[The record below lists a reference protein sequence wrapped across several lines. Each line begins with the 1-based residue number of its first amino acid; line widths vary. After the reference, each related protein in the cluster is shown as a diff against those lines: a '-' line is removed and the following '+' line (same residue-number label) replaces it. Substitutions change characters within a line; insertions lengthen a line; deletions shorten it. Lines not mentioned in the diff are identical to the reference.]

1 MARCP
6 VCLREVTVAADS
18 CPSCGA
24 RIPDDTTQLSPEGH
38 VLRPGSPGTPAT
50 TPRRASDARFV
61 AGTVLAGRYRIV
73 TLLGRGGMGEVYQAD
88 DLKLDHPV
96 ALKFLPDTL
105 ALDSQA
111 LTRFHA
117 EVRIARQVSHPNVCR
132 VFDIGDVDGLQF
144 LTMEFIDGEDLASLL
159 RRIKRL
165 PPDKAVEVA
174 RQLCAG
180 LAAAHDAGVIHRDLK
195 PANVMI
201 DERGR
206 TRITDFGVAA
216 VARDVRGGDAIAGTP
231 SYMAPEQLKGRD
243 ASIRS
248 DVYSLGLVLY
258 EIFTGRRAIDAKT
271 LAEAVLHHS
280 TESPITTPSSWVP
293 DLDPVVERAIL
304 RCLERD
310 PDARPASAI
319 HVAAALPGGDPLQA
333 ALAAGE
339 TPSPEMVA
347 AAGSTEAMRPAAGL
361 AILIATVI
369 ALVAAA
375 WASNERSIQAGLAAD
390 LSPDVLVHRAR
401 EIFAG
406 LGYSDPPADSA
417 YGFEY
422 DLGYLT
428 YDRSQFPAADRM
440 GRLLIGRPAVVQFW
454 YRESPEPLVAQF
466 TPSQLGPPRVGPI
479 TADNPPVATP
489 GMRLISLDTKGR
501 LIGFHAVPAQLDR
514 DGPARAPMDWDRVF
528 AFAGLDRSAFKPGE
542 PTRAPIVAFDE
553 RLTWNGVYPEQPHLP
568 LRLDGTAYRGRLVT
582 LQGFG
587 PWNTDG
593 SDRIVPRRLAVGP
606 LIGVIIY
613 GILLAAVVMA
623 WLSVRAGRGDRRGAG
638 RLAMLTLVLA
648 GTAWALDIDH
658 TTSNA
663 ELLLFRQGM
672 GNALIQAAG
681 TYVIYLALEP
691 YVRRRWPQVLIAWS
705 RALTGRIR
713 DPLVG
718 REALVGAVIASA
730 LFLGGAVL
738 FWVSGRI
745 TDAGAF
751 INAGM
756 TVRRTTAVL
765 LNSAEASIF
774 LSVSMCFLVFGL
786 WVVFRLRILADAVVV
801 LLYTAVGA
809 SEGSTVGIAIG
820 ALTGL
825 GMVVALR
832 RFGLVALVTVIF
844 LNAIFPLLRTTLA
857 WSGGSGL
864 FMLSALVALISY
876 ACYIAIGSP
885 RLLPAVK

>member
-1 MARCP
+1 MTTCP
-6 VCLREVTVAADS
+6 VCSREVVVSAGA
-18 CPSCGA
+18 CPACGA
-24 RIPDDTTQLSPEGH
+24 PIPDDTTRLSPEGY
-38 VLRPGSPGTPAT
+38 VLRAGSPGTPAT

-61 AGTVLAGRYRIV
+61 TGTVLAGRYRIV

-111 LTRFHA
+111 LSRFHA

-132 VFDIGDVDGLQF
+132 VYDIGDVDGLQF

-201 DERGR
+201 DKRGR

-216 VARDVRGGDAIAGTP
+216 IARDVRGGDVLAGTP
-231 SYMAPEQLKGRD
+231 SYMAPEQLRGQD

-271 LAEAVLHHS
+271 LADAVLHHS
-280 TESPITTPSSWVP
+280 SASPITTPSSWVP

-319 HVAAALPGGDPLQA
+319 HVSAALPGGDPLQA

-347 AAGSTEAMRPAAGL
+347 AAGTTEALRPAVGL
-361 AILIATVI
+361 ALLIASVI
-369 ALVAAA
+369 AMVAGA
-375 WASNERSIQAGLAAD
+375 WASNQRSIHARLRDGLSAE
-390 LSPDVLVHRAR
+390 VLVHRAR
-401 EIFAG
+401 EIFAE

-422 DLGYLT
+422 DMGYLT
-428 YDRSQFPAADRM
+428 YDRLQFPAADRM
-440 GRLLIGRPAVVQFW
+440 SRLLIGRPPVVQFW

-466 TPSQLGPPRVGPI
+466 TASQFGPPRVGPV
-479 TADNPPVATP
+479 TADNPPLALP
-489 GMRLISLDTKGR
+489 RMRLIALDAKGR
-501 LIGFHAVPAQLDR
+501 LIEFRAVPPELDR
-514 DGPARAPMDWDRVF
+514 EGPAPTPMNWDRVF
-528 AFAGLDRSAFKPGE
+528 ALAGLDRSAFEPAE
-542 PTRAPIVAFDE
+542 PTRAPTVAFDE
-553 RLTWNGVYPEQPHLP
+553 RRTWKGVYPEQPRLP
-568 LRLDGTAYRGRLVT
+568 LRLDVAAYRGRLVT
-582 LQGFG
+582 LQGVG
-587 PWNTDG
+587 PWNADG
-593 SDRIVPRRLAVGP
+593 SDRIVPRRQAVGP
-606 LIGVIIY
+606 FVGVIIY

-623 WLSVRAGRGDRRGAG
+623 WLSVRAGRGDRRGAV
-638 RLAMLTLVLA
+638 RLAMLALVLA
-648 GTAWALDIDH
+648 GTAWALDVDH
-658 TTSNA
+658 TASAA
-663 ELLLFRQGM
+663 ELLLFRQGI
-672 GNALIQAAG
+672 GNALIQAAS

-691 YVRRRWPQVLIAWS
+691 YVRRRWPQALIAWS
-705 RALTGRIR
+705 RALTGRLR

-718 REALVGAVIASA
+718 RETLVGAVIASA
-730 LFLGGAVL
+730 LLLCGAVV
-738 FWVSGRI
+738 FWLSGRI
-745 TDAGAF
+745 SDVAPL
-751 INAGM
+751 IDAGM

-765 LNSAEASIF
+765 LGSAEASIF
-774 LSVSMCFLVFGL
+774 LSVSMCFLVFVL
-786 WVVFRLRILADAVVV
+786 WVVLRLRILADAVVV
-801 LLYTAVGA
+801 LLFAGVGA
-809 SEGSTVGIAIG
+809 SDASLVGIAIG

-825 GMVVALR
+825 CAVVALR
-832 RFGLVALVTVIF
+832 GFGLVALTTFIF
-844 LNAIFPLLRTTLA
+844 LNAIFPLLRTAMA
-857 WSGGSGL
+857 WSGGSGV
-864 FMLSALVALISY
+864 FMLGALITLTAY

-885 RLLPAVK
+885 RLLPKV

>member
-1 MARCP
+1 MPQCPGCSREVPEGATSCP
-6 VCLREVTVAADS
+6 VC
-18 CPSCGA
+18 GA
-24 RIPDDTTQLSPEGH
+24 RLTDHTTQLSPE
-38 VLRPGSPGTPAT
+38 RPAFPGGAIHTPTLAA
-50 TPRRASDARFV
+50 RRSSDARFV
-61 AGTVLAGRYRIV
+61 TGAVLAGRYRIV
-73 TLLGRGGMGEVYQAD
+73 TLLGRGGMGEVYRVD
-88 DLKLDHPV
+88 DLKLDHPA

-105 ALDSQA
+105 ALDSHA
-111 LTRFHA
+111 LARFHG

-132 VFDIGDVDGLQF
+132 VYDIGEIDGLQF

-159 RRIKRL
+159 RRITRL
-165 PPDKAVEVA
+165 PPDKAVEIA

-195 PANVMI
+195 PANVMV
-201 DERGR
+201 DGRGR
-206 TRITDFGVAA
+206 ARITDFGVAA
-216 VARDVRGGDAIAGTP
+216 IARDVRGGDALAGTP
-231 SYMAPEQLKGRD
+231 SYMAPEQLRGQD

-280 TESPITTPSSWVP
+280 SASPVTTPSSWVP

-310 PDARPASAI
+310 PEARPASAI

-347 AAGSTEAMRPAAGL
+347 ASGSTEAIRPARGL
-361 AILIATVI
+361 ALLITTVV

-375 WASNERSIQAGLAAD
+375 WVSNARSIQAHLAAD
-390 LSPDVLVHRAR
+390 LSPEVLAHRAR
-401 EIFAG
+401 EIFVA
-406 LGYSDPPADSA
+406 LGYSDPPVDRA
-417 YGFEY
+417 YGFVY
-422 DLGYLT
+422 DMDYLG
-428 YDRSQFPAADRM
+428 YDRSQFRSADRM
-440 GRLLIGRPAVVQFW
+440 DRLLIGRPAVVQFW
-454 YRESPEPLVAQF
+454 YRESPGPLVAEF
-466 TPSQLGPPRVGPI
+466 TPSQLGPPRVGPV

-489 GMRLISLDTKGR
+489 GMRLILLDTKGR
-501 LIGFHAVPAQLDR
+501 LIGFHAVPPELDR
-514 DGPARAPMDWDRVF
+514 DGPARAQMDWDRLF

-542 PTRAPIVAFDE
+542 PTRAPMVAFDE
-553 RLTWNGVYPEQPHLP
+553 RMTWNGAYPEQPHLP

-582 LQGFG
+582 LQSFG
-587 PWNTDG
+587 PWNADG
-593 SDRIVPRRLAVGP
+593 SHRIVPRRLAVGP

-623 WLSVRAGRGDRRGAG
+623 WLSVRAGRGDRRGAV
-638 RLAMLTLVLA
+638 RLATLTLILA
-648 GTAWALDIDH
+648 GAAWALDIDH
-658 TTSNA
+658 TTSGA

-730 LFLGGAVL
+730 LFLVGAVV
-738 FWVSGRI
+738 FWISGRI
-745 TDAGAF
+745 TDAAAL

-756 TVRRTTAVL
+756 TVRRTMAVL
-765 LNSAEASIF
+765 LGSAEASIF
-774 LSVSMCFLVFGL
+774 LSVSMCFLVFVLG
-786 WVVFRLRILADAVVV
+786 VVLRLSILADAVVV

-844 LNAIFPLLRTTLA
+844 LNAIFPLLRTSLA

-864 FMLSALVALISY
+864 FMLGALVALICY

-885 RLLPAVK
+885 RVLK

>member
-1 MARCP
+1 MPQCP
-6 VCLREVTVAADS
+6 GCSREVSESATS
-18 CPSCGA
+18 CPACGA
-24 RIPDDTTQLSPEGH
+24 QLTDHTTQLSPAGPD
-38 VLRPGSPGTPAT
+38 VRAGAISTP
-50 TPRRASDARFV
+50 TPIARRASDARFV
-61 AGTVLAGRYRIV
+61 AGTVLANRYRIV
-73 TLLGRGGMGEVYQAD
+73 TLLGRGGMGEVYRAD

-105 ALDSQA
+105 AMDSHA
-111 LTRFHA
+111 LLRFHA
-117 EVRIARQVSHPNVCR
+117 EVRIARQVSHPGVCR
-132 VFDIGDVDGLQF
+132 VYDIGEIDGLQF
-144 LTMEFIDGEDLASLL
+144 LTMEFIEGEDLASLL

-165 PPDKAVEVA
+165 PPDKAVEIA

-180 LAAAHDAGVIHRDLK
+180 LAAAHDVGVIHRDLK

-201 DERGR
+201 DDRGR
-206 TRITDFGVAA
+206 SRITDFGVAA
-216 VARDVRGGDAIAGTP
+216 IARDVRGGDALAGTP
-231 SYMAPEQLKGRD
+231 CYMAPEQLKGQD

-248 DVYSLGLVLY
+248 DVFSLGLVLY
-258 EIFTGRRAIDAKT
+258 QIFTGRRAIDVKT
-271 LAEAVLHHS
+271 LADAVLHHS
-280 TESPITTPSSWVP
+280 SASPVTTPSSWVP

-347 AAGSTEAMRPAAGL
+347 AAGSTEALRPAVGL
-361 AILIATVI
+361 ALLIASVI
-369 ALVAAA
+369 ALVAGA
-375 WASNERSIQAGLAAD
+375 WASNQRSIHARLRDGLSAE
-390 LSPDVLVHRAR
+390 VLVHRAR
-401 EIFAG
+401 EIFAE
-406 LGYSDPPADSA
+406 LGYRDPPGDSA

-422 DLGYLT
+422 DLGYLA
-428 YDRSQFPAADRM
+428 YDRREFPAADRM
-440 GRLLIGRPAVVQFW
+440 GRLLIGRPPVVQFW
-454 YRESPEPLVAQF
+454 YREGPEPLVAQF
-466 TPSQLGPPRVGPI
+466 MASQLGPPRVGPV
-479 TADNPPVATP
+479 TADNPPVTTP

-501 LIGFHAVPAQLDR
+501 LIGFHAVPPELDR
-514 DGPARAPMDWDRVF
+514 NGPAPTPMDWDRVF
-528 AFAGLDRSAFKPGE
+528 ALAGLDRSAFEPGE

-568 LRLDGTAYRGRLVT
+568 LRLDVAAYRGRLVT
-582 LQGFG
+582 LQGVG
-587 PWNTDG
+587 PWNPDG
-593 SDRIVPRRLAVGP
+593 SDRILSRRQAVGP

-623 WLSVRAGRGDRRGAG
+623 WLSVRAGRGDRRGAV
-638 RLAMLTLVLA
+638 RLAMLALVLA

-658 TTSNA
+658 TSSAA
-663 ELLLFRQGM
+663 ELLLFRQGI

-691 YVRRRWPQVLIAWS
+691 FVRRRWPQVLIAWS

-718 REALVGAVIASA
+718 REALVGAVIASV
-730 LFLGGAVL
+730 LFLCSAVV
-738 FWVSGRI
+738 FWISGRI
-745 TDAGAF
+745 GDVGAL

-756 TVRRTTAVL
+756 TVRRTMAVL
-765 LNSAEASIF
+765 LASAEASIF

-809 SEGSTVGIAIG
+809 SEGSTFGIAIG

-844 LNAIFPLLRTTLA
+844 LNAIFPLLRTALA

-864 FMLSALVALISY
+864 FMLGALVALISY

-885 RLLPAVK
+885 RLLPVK